1 MIMTEKRR
9 NTEDKSIKSLKS
21 FSIIFGVSVFVL
33 FIMTTNAII
42 NVDAALDD
50 GLLKKYTPNGEY
62 KVEMSWSPLGEIE
75 PGKEYTF
82 DFTISDSVTERTR
95 QNISFN
101 LDTVQ
106 NGRLIDTTSESSQS
120 GIISKTLSF
129 DESGITH
136 IILSDINGSEQS
148 VDFTFNLDG
157 NENPHNYGKRLKGVS
172 EPQMYFCGY
181 EKNVRTLAECFKT
194 ETYEDYGWWG
204 KANVL
209 IYAPGWNEDE
219 NKIDWI
225 GNTSDSPIGGYARGD
240 GNTAYL
246 NGPCG
251 FAETGINTGLFVGR
265 VKLTGFDHDVDG
277 SGEKNTSF
285 GGTSCKN
292 SKPWYEAMKL
302 ESGREGAFTVYWEY
316 QNDPVKVVSKTATY
330 SWMVG
335 ELDFLKDEYF
345 IGETVE
351 IKMWDRDMR
360 KVEGKDSYADLKIE
374 VWSDTDKAGITVQPE
389 DIKMKKPFIVELSET
404 KESGGYRL
412 QASPGDTIYA
422 KYVDYTLPID
432 EEGAYGGPFDKNDHL
447 DIMAYAT
454 VGK

>member
-1 MIMTEKRR
+1 MTEKQR
-9 NTEDKSIKSLKS
+9 NVEGTSLKS
-21 FSIIFGVSVFVL
+21 LRSFLIILGMSVVTL
-33 FIMTTNAII
+33 FIITSNAIT
-42 NVDAALDD
+42 DADASLDD

-62 KVEMSWSPLGEIE
+62 KVEMNWAPLGAIE

-82 DFTISDSVTERTR
+82 DFTVSDSITERTR
-95 QNISFN
+95 QKISFN

-106 NGRLIDTTSESSQS
+106 NGMLVDTTSESSQD
-120 GIISKTLSF
+120 GIISKIISF

-148 VDFTFNLDG
+148 VDFTFNLEKDK
-157 NENPHNYGKRLKGVS
+157 NLHNYGKRLKGVS

-181 EKNVRTLAECFKT
+181 EKNVTTLADCFKT
-194 ETYEDYGWWG
+194 ETYENYGWWG

-219 NKIDWI
+219 QKLDWI

-240 GNTAYL
+240 GTDAYL

-251 FAETGINTGLFVGR
+251 FVETDVNTGLFVGR

-277 SGEKNTSF
+277 DGSTDTRF

-292 SKPWYEAMKL
+292 SKPQYEAMKL
-302 ESGREGAFTVYWEY
+302 ESGREGAFTVFWEY
-316 QNDPVKVVSKTATY
+316 QNDPVKVVSKSATY

-335 ELDFLKDEYF
+335 ELDFVKDEYHVS
-345 IGETVE
+345 ETVE
-351 IKMWDRDMR
+351 IKLYDRDMY
-360 KVEGKDSYADLKIE
+360 KVEGKDSMANLHIQ
-374 VWSDTDKAGITVQPE
+374 VWSDTDRAGLTLNTR
-389 DIKMKKPFIVELSET
+389 DIKMKTPFLVELSDEQ
-404 KESGGYRL
+404 ESSGYRL

-432 EEGAYGGPFDKNDHL
+432 EEGVYGGPFDKNDHL